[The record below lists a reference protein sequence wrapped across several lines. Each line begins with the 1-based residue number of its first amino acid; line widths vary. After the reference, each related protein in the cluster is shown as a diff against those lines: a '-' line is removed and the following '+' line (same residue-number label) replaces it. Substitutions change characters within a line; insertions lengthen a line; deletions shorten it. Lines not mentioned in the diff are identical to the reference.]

1 MQSFP
6 VGSFSYLFQSKRY
19 LARSALDNPCPWT
32 KNLSIS
38 SLRDL
43 PGTIAPEMLSGKSLN
58 RNVVKDDLP
67 DVQTIEVDDSAV
79 ANTFDAELEAFLAD
93 DNIGH
98 LNNDAGND
106 TMAASGNEDSSSE
119 YETDESNA
127 S

>member
-1 MQSFP
+1 
-6 VGSFSYLFQSKRY
+6 
-19 LARSALDNPCPWT
+19 
-32 KNLSIS
+32 
-38 SLRDL
+38 
-43 PGTIAPEMLSGKSLN
+43 MLSGKSLN